1 MHHRLQVARRS
12 EQPDD
17 ISHCPS
23 PSSPGCDSP
32 LRPVSPRSGRS
43 LTISH
48 SWLSDRPT
56 VRAAGAR
63 PQGNLALLTNGPVNT
78 NAQKP
83 HLRRRREGR
92 EETCLAPPT
101 EDTAHDHLGRRKKR
115 LLRARQ
121 QLGQGGASP
130 RHLPPASS
138 WGLAR
143 GSPLDR
149 TSGPAVSSPSAPA
162 TRILPEKHAASPCP
176 RSAAPGEW
184 SLAPGHDAYATS
196 VSGSRGCGVTSRRR
210 KTKGEGRAR
219 NAQPSDREAAAR
231 NPIAQVVAVALSP
244 DQLSFIS
251 YRASFINAT
260 ASEADAQEKPADT
273 RGLAPAAAW
282 GIAGVSGR
290 VPASKGGR

>member
-32 LRPVSPRSGRS
+32 LRPVSPRCGRS

-56 VRAAGAR
+56 VRAARAR

-115 LLRARQ
+115 LLRARE

-176 RSAAPGEW
+176 RSAAPGGW

-219 NAQPSDREAAAR
+219 NTQPSEREAAAAEPDR
-231 NPIAQVVAVALSP
+231 AGRCGRSVSRSAVVHLLLRLLYQCNCV
-244 DQLSFIS
+244 
-251 YRASFINAT
+251 RGGRT
-260 ASEADAQEKPADT
+260 GET
-273 RGLAPAAAW
+273 RGHTGLGASR
-282 GIAGVSGR
+282 GLGHRGR
-290 VPASKGGR
+290 LRTCPRE